1 MNVAPGSSIRPFYEK
16 APIFLEFR
24 IFVFNVTNKEE
35 ILAGG
40 ERSHIVWFSM
50 DKLSFFSFLLEQNII
65 SSREIHFFF

>member
-40 ERSHIVWFSM
+40 ESSHIV
-50 DKLSFFSFLLEQNII
+50 
-65 SSREIHFFF
+65 